1 MGNCSMKFEDIY
13 YDEITQESFKEM
25 LEICNWLNRTRGYFP
40 IIIGG
45 WAVYL
50 HHPTLGS
57 RDIDILFPKRT
68 LKHQVVNEYLY
79 SHGYKSEGLF
89 EKEFFKEIITP
100 KRKERILIDACSIE
114 DINRLKGTDIIIPW
128 KLALKYQTKKKIENF
143 ELYIPQVE
151 VLLLYKVKAA
161 YDRKYELKTT
171 FDPFY
176 LQQKIIKDYIDIITL
191 ISNCQIN
198 FTLLKE
204 LLGNHNFADHFKLV
218 LEEIETKKE
227 ITDKYQSNWK
237 SIKNDFFQELDFV

>member
-1 MGNCSMKFEDIY
+1 MGNRSMKFEDIY

-25 LEICNWLNRTRGYFP
+25 LEICNWLNKTRGYFP

-57 RDIDILFPKRT
+57 RDIDILFPNRT
-68 LKHQVVNEYLY
+68 LKHYVVNEYLY

-128 KLALKYQTKKKIENF
+128 DLALKYQTKKKIENF

-151 VLLLYKVKAA
+151 ILLLYKVKAA
-161 YDRKYELKTT
+161 YDRKYDLKTT

-176 LQQKIIKDYIDIITL
+176 LQQKIIKDNIDIITL
-191 ISNCQIN
+191 ISYCEID
-198 FTLLKE
+198 FTLLKR
-204 LLGNHNFADHFKLV
+204 LLAKYNFTDYFKLV
-218 LEEIETKKE
+218 LEEIGNNKEMKAKLGAIKQKLNKVIKK
-227 ITDKYQSNWK
+227 
-237 SIKNDFFQELDFV
+237 L

>member
-1 MGNCSMKFEDIY
+1 MGNRSMKFEDIY

-25 LEICNWLNRTRGYFP
+25 LEVCNWFNKTRGYFP

-57 RDIDILFPKRT
+57 RDIDILFPDRI
-68 LKHQVVNEYLY
+68 LKHEMINEYLY

-100 KRKERILIDACSIE
+100 KRKERIIIDACSIE
-114 DINRLKGTDIIIPW
+114 DVNRLKGTEIIIPW
-128 KLALKYQTKKKIENF
+128 DLALKYQIKKKIENF

-161 YDRKYELKTT
+161 YDRKYDLKTT
-171 FDPFY
+171 YDPFY
-176 LQQKIIKDYIDIITL
+176 LQQKIEKDQIDIITL
-191 ISNCQIN
+191 ISNCEI
-198 FTLLKE
+198 
-204 LLGNHNFADHFKLV
+204 DFKLLQKLLANYKFANYFKLI
-218 LEEIETKKE
+218 LEEIETKSE

-237 SIKNDFFQELDFV
+237 SIKNDLFQKLNLE